1 MISSLAI
8 VEMLFYKNP
17 SLSRCIKHCKTQ
29 CLCALFFLKLHLDQH
44 PLSIYLYIYVYIYI
58 YIIHIYIQQS
68 DDSMFLDLQSNGHWC
83 KTHYQPHDLASQSS
97 GWTQLRFL
105 ALTWSIDLHLE
116 VYNMAIETSSKK
128 ILNKP
133 CGLNQQNLPSG
144 KCLQNYGKSPYLMGK
159 SIVNG
164 HFQ

>member
-1 MISSLAI
+1 MGIDAKHI
-8 VEMLFYKNP
+8 T
-17 SLSRCIKHCKTQ
+17 SRTI
-29 CLCALFFLKLHLDQH
+29 LLHNRVAG
-44 PLSIYLYIYVYIYI
+44 P
-58 YIIHIYIQQS
+58 
-68 DDSMFLDLQSNGHWC
+68 
-83 KTHYQPHDLASQSS
+83 
-97 GWTQLRFL
+97 QLRFL

-116 VYNMAIETSSKK
+116 VYNMAIETSSNK

-159 SIVNG
+159 PIANG